1 MDEAKQKIVMDF
13 IRGCQ
18 ELGLSEKECVDLA
31 ARNLIGA
38 VSASGHSTAKIEIDS
53 LGTVEVE
60 C

>member
-1 MDEAKQKIVMDF
+1 MDAAKQKIVMDF
-13 IRGCQ
+13 IQGCQ
-18 ELGLSEKECVDLA
+18 ELGLSVEEFVDLA

-38 VSASGHSTAKIEIDS
+38 VNASDQSTAKIEIDS

>member
-13 IRGCQ
+13 IRECQ

-38 VSASGHSTAKIEIDS
+38 VSASGYSTAKIEIDS
-53 LGTVEVE
+53 LGAVEVE